1 MASLLAERSPIVIDV
16 ALASWGKSLPGAIGL
31 QGTGYGSEFSSAVQ
45 ERFQRKVVELTKGDL
60 TASVIALCANAE
72 RLTAYNLAVRLV
84 EVGHTNVY
92 WYRGGLEGWRAS
104 NLPCHDLTLQ
114 EW

>member
-1 MASLLAERSPIVIDV
+1 MNAFLLHMTDHLGNRRQWLRVH
-16 ALASWGKSLPGAIGL
+16 LR
-31 QGTGYGSEFSSAVQ
+31 GSEFSSAVQ

-92 WYRGGLEGWRAS
+92 WYRGGLKAGEQAI
-104 NLPCHDLTLQ
+104 CHAMI
-114 EW
+114 